1 MNKHNRKIKY
11 NKELILMLLGIWV
24 VFLLFNMYMP
34 TIRADDLAYA
44 SRLDKFGYLGASIEH
59 YKTWSSRI
67 IVELFLMFFSKHFV
81 LWKILNST
89 IMLGTV
95 VLLCKYVFEKTN
107 VKNLLLVCSI
117 YCLIP
122 LTVMGETGWRATTLN
137 YQWPVAFSL
146 LAFYP
151 FFQLLRGGEITRKI
165 YWISIPLLIFSTN
178 QEQVNAC
185 FFVLTS
191 IVSLYLIANKRY
203 NYKLSVFSLISLAE
217 LIFSLTTPGN
227 ALRATHEINKWFP
240 EYKDFNFLNKLD
252 LGISSFGKPFFLDTN
267 ILFLLLFFLVFLLT
281 YRKCQNY
288 YVRILTALPFFLNLI
303 IYFGNTMGQSFTYVH
318 GNKRAMIWSSSNLNN
333 LFTEG
338 GTKLS
343 LFYPGTWIA
352 TLAVLGLLLC
362 LIVGIYLSFD
372 NKRTATFLV
381 ILMLMGFCSRL
392 IMGFSPTV
400 WASGMRTYYILYV
413 VITILVLMGVKEL
426 TKSMSVQKKELLQFG
441 LTMLGICTFILT
453 VINR

>member
-1 MNKHNRKIKY
+1 MNKHNRKITN
-11 NKELILMLLGIWV
+11 NKELILLLIGIWGI
-24 VFLLFNMYMP
+24 FLLFNMYMP
-34 TIRADDLAYA
+34 TMRADDVVYA
-44 SRLDKFGYLGASIEH
+44 SRLDELGYLGASIEH

-67 IVELFLMFFSKHFV
+67 IIELFLMFFSKHFM
-81 LWKILNST
+81 LWKLLNST
-89 IMLGTV
+89 IMLGIV
-95 VLLCKYVFEKTN
+95 VLLCKYVFEKIN

-146 LAFYP
+146 LTFYP
-151 FFQLLRGGEITRKI
+151 FFQLLRGEEINRKI
-165 YWISIPLLIFSTN
+165 YWVSIPLLIFLTN

-191 IVSLYLIANKRY
+191 IVSLYLIVNGRY
-203 NYKLSVFSLISLAE
+203 NYKLSVFSIISLAE

-227 ALRATHEINKWFP
+227 ALRAAHEINKWFP
-240 EYKDFNFLNKLD
+240 EYKNFTFLNKLD
-252 LGISSFGKPFFLDTN
+252 LGISSFGKPFFLDMN
-267 ILFLLLFFLVFLLT
+267 ILFLLLFFLIFLLT

-303 IYFGNTMGQSFTYVH
+303 IYFGNTMGQSFTYVN

-333 LFTEG
+333 LFTEL

-352 TLAVLGLLLC
+352 TLVVLALLLC

-372 NKRTATFLV
+372 NKKTSIFLV
-381 ILMLMGFCSRL
+381 TPF
-392 IMGFSPTV
+392 V
-400 WASGMRTYYILYV
+400 
-413 VITILVLMGVKEL
+413 
-426 TKSMSVQKKELLQFG
+426 
-441 LTMLGICTFILT
+441 
-453 VINR
+453 

>member
-1 MNKHNRKIKY
+1 MNKHNRKITN
-11 NKELILMLLGIWV
+11 NKELILLLIGIWGI
-24 VFLLFNMYMP
+24 FLLFNMYMP
-34 TIRADDLAYA
+34 TMRADDVVYA
-44 SRLDKFGYLGASIEH
+44 SRLDELGYLGASIEH
-59 YKTWSSRI
+59 YKRWSSRI
-67 IVELFLMFFSKHFV
+67 IIELFLMFFSKHFM
-81 LWKILNST
+81 LWKLLNST
-89 IMLGTV
+89 IMLGIV
-95 VLLCKYVFEKTN
+95 VLLCKYVFEKIN

-146 LAFYP
+146 LTFYP
-151 FFQLLRGGEITRKI
+151 FFQLLRGEEINRKI
-165 YWISIPLLIFSTN
+165 YWVSIPLLIFLTN
-178 QEQVNAC
+178 QEQVNAY

-191 IVSLYLIANKRY
+191 IVSLYLIVNGRY
-203 NYKLSVFSLISLAE
+203 NYKLSVFSIISLAE

-227 ALRATHEINKWFP
+227 ALRAAHEINKWFP
-240 EYKDFNFLNKLD
+240 EYKNFNFLNKLD
-252 LGISSFGKPFFLDTN
+252 LGISSFGKPFFLDMN
-267 ILFLLLFFLVFLLT
+267 ILFLLL
-281 YRKCQNY
+281 
-288 YVRILTALPFFLNLI
+288 FFLNLI
-303 IYFGNTMGQSFTYVH
+303 IYFGNTMGQSFTYVN

-333 LFTEG
+333 LFTEL

-352 TLAVLGLLLC
+352 TLVVLALLLC

-372 NKRTATFLV
+372 NKKTSIFLV
-381 ILMLMGFCSRL
+381 ILMIMGFCSRL

-413 VITILVLMGVKEL
+413 VIAILVLMAVKEL
-426 TKSMSVQKKELLQFG
+426 MKSMSLQKNEFMQFG
-441 LTMLGICTFILT
+441 LTVLGICTFIIT